1 MKKIPTI
8 LPKDPNNLKL
18 VTNGELLKGIKYFQL
33 KIDGTSVMI
42 KDNLLYVLLVKASEP
57 AKVDKVPVVGK
68 VTVVFAPTVKVKV

>member
-42 KDNLLYVLLVKASEP
+42 KDNLLYARYDIKLIINK
-57 AKVDKVPVVGK
+57 KGK
-68 VTVVFAPTVKVKV
+68 RHF

>member
-42 KDNLLYVLLVKASEP
+42 KDNLSNK
-57 AKVDKVPVVGK
+57 
-68 VTVVFAPTVKVKV
+68 

>member
-33 KIDGTSVMI
+33 KIDGTSA
-42 KDNLLYVLLVKASEP
+42 NFNTTLV
-57 AKVDKVPVVGK
+57 
-68 VTVVFAPTVKVKV
+68 